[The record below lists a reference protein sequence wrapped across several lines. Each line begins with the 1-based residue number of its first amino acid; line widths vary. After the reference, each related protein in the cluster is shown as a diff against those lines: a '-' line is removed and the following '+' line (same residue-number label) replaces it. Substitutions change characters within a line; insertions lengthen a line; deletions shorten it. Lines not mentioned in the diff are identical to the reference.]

1 MNKTTKILLIVLL
14 CVIFMINNHIMDISN
29 NTVWAYN
36 INIDGEFIGVIEHNE
51 TGTSNGFWSNNDTL
65 YHLTWYM
72 NYLIIF
78 IFTYICISCINKN

>member
-36 INIDGEFIGVIEHNE
+36 INIDGAHIGTVEQVPQ
-51 TGTSNGFWSNNDTL
+51 GTSNGFWSNNDTL

-78 IFTYICISCINKN
+78 TFTYICISCINKN